1 VGLSVAAAAALG
13 AIAIGIFYNF
23 NPPTHE
29 FLATRLS
36 TANVSGRTALI
47 SAAFAK
53 IANRPLLGY
62 GGGVVPDHDALL
74 AETAHDT
81 YIQQVIS
88 FGLPLGL
95 VASLALC
102 ATAGVFLVRRW
113 SNAFAGVIAYTVIV
127 QLVIFMFES
136 SFEGTVLRVIF
147 YLSIGLAA
155 GLLRAMES
163 ESPRAA
169 GASP

>member
-1 VGLSVAAAAALG
+1 
-13 AIAIGIFYNF
+13 
-23 NPPTHE
+23 
-29 FLATRLS
+29 
-36 TANVSGRTALI
+36 
-47 SAAFAK
+47 
-53 IANRPLLGY
+53 
-62 GGGVVPDHDALL
+62 
-74 AETAHDT
+74 
-81 YIQQVIS
+81 
-88 FGLPLGL
+88 